1 MKVVAFNGSARKGG
15 NTAIMV
21 RRLFDELEKQG
32 IETELVELAGRKIH
46 GCIACYKCW
55 ENKDQRCAVKN
66 DDLNECLE
74 KMLKAQ
80 GIILASPTYFADVTS
95 EMKALID
102 RAGMTSM
109 ANDRMLGRKAGAAVV
124 VARRGGAIH
133 TFDTINHFFA
143 INRMI
148 VPGSTYWNMGYGR
161 DPGEVTGDQEAL
173 DNMTDLGDNLAW
185 LLKKLYV

>member
-1 MKVVAFNGSARKGG
+1 MKVVAFSGSARKGG

-21 RRLFDELEKQG
+21 RRLLEALEKEG
-32 IETELVELAGRKIH
+32 IATELVELAGRKVH

-55 ENKDQRCAVKN
+55 ENLDRRCAVKG
-66 DDLNECLE
+66 DAVNECLE
-74 KMLKAQ
+74 KMLAAD
-80 GIILASPTYFADVTS
+80 GIVLASPTYFADVTA

-109 ANDRMLGRKAGAAVV
+109 ANGRMLGRKVGAAVV

-133 TFDTINHFFA
+133 TFDSLNHFFF

-161 DPGEVTGDQEAL
+161 DPGEVSGDQEAL
-173 DNMTDLGDNLAW
+173 DNMTDLGETMAW
-185 LLKKLYV
+185 LLKKLHA